1 MQLHRHTIMANT
13 YPAASTGA
21 FSTSHSSPAGS
32 SLSPETSL
40 EVSDFFELNDWIHD
54 PAFLSFAE
62 EYGHLQNPVFA
73 SDHYTVVNSTGIS
86 MISGEFHDD
95 GIMNG
100 DRGSGKEKKEIRDKV
115 AFRTKSQIEIL
126 DDGFKWRKYG
136 KKMVK
141 NSPNPR
147 NYFKCSVEGCPVKKR
162 VERDKDDP
170 HYVVTTYEGIHN
182 HQGPYL

>member
-1 MQLHRHTIMANT
+1 MANT
-13 YPAASTGA
+13 LPVTQAPGVIFAS
-21 FSTSHSSPAGS
+21 SGS
-32 SLSPETSL
+32 SLSPETCL
-40 EVSDFFELNDWIHD
+40 GVADFFEFNDWNIHGID
-54 PAFLSFAE
+54 PALYSFGAE
-62 EYGHLQNPVFA
+62 FDHGHLQNPVFT
-73 SDHYTVVNSTGIS
+73 SDDTAVDSTGS
-86 MISGEFHDD
+86 STGSKFHDD
-95 GIMNG
+95 GIVNG
-100 DRGSGKEKKEIRDKV
+100 EYGIGKEEKVIRDRV

-170 HYVVTTYEGIHN
+170 HYVVTTYEGIHI

>member
-1 MQLHRHTIMANT
+1 MDNT
-13 YPAASTGA
+13 YTVAQALGAA
-21 FSTSHSSPAGS
+21 FTSQNSSAGS
-32 SLSPETSL
+32 TLSPETSL
-40 EVSDFFELNDWIHD
+40 ELSDFFEFNDWIDEND
-54 PAFLSFAE
+54 PAFLSFTE
-62 EYGHLQNPVFA
+62 EYGHLQNPVFTT
-73 SDHYTVVNSTGIS
+73 SHDTEVNSTEIS
-86 MISGEFHDD
+86 ISNKFHDD
-95 GIMNG
+95 GIMNNG
-100 DRGSGKEKKEIRDKV
+100 DSGSGKEKKEIRDKV